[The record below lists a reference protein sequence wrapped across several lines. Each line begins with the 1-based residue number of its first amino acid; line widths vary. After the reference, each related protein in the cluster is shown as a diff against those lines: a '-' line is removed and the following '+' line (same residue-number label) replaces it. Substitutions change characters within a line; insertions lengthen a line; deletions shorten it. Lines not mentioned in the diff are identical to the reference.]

1 MPKNFSG
8 IKILIVALFCLGCL
22 PNNTAEAEEGVLA
35 VAAGIVPYV
44 EEIMEAFEAQG
55 GDSMTLVKQSSGTLA
70 RQIDQGAPYDL
81 FLTTDPKWREWLVS
95 RGHDVRFQVCALGFL
110 AAWVPHLPEGDDSMA
125 ADLGKDR
132 LAVPNP
138 EFTAYGK
145 LAKEYLST
153 AGLWNAGKE
162 SGRFILCG
170 TAPQCIVATQN
181 GACDVALV
189 PVVTAIKAGG
199 TFQVLKNAGTLP
211 VEILAFGKNLTSNA
225 ERFMTFLSSDQ
236 AREIWRKWGFE
247 TPERNEADG

>member
-1 MPKNFSG
+1 MLGKLPG
-8 IKILIVALFCLGCL
+8 IKILVVALICLGCL
-22 PNNTAEAEEGVLA
+22 PFSSAKAEEGVLA
-35 VAAGIVPYV
+35 VAAGIAPCV
-44 EEIMEAFEAQG
+44 EEIMEAFESQG

-81 FLTTDPKWREWLVS
+81 FLSTDPKWREWLIS
-95 RGHDVRFQVCALGFL
+95 RDHDVRFQVCALGFL
-110 AAWVPHLPEGDDSMA
+110 AAWVPNRPGEDETPP
-125 ADLGKDR
+125 DLGKDR

-138 EFTAYGK
+138 EFTAYGNM
-145 LAKEYLST
+145 AKAYLSA
-153 AGLWNAGKE
+153 AGLWKAGKE

-170 TAPQCIVATQN
+170 TAPQCIVTTQN

-189 PVVTAIKAGG
+189 PVITAIKAGG

-225 ERFMTFLSSDQ
+225 ERFMTFLNTDQ

-247 TPERNEADG
+247 TPERNEVDG

>member
-1 MPKNFSG
+1 
-8 IKILIVALFCLGCL
+8 
-22 PNNTAEAEEGVLA
+22 
-35 VAAGIVPYV
+35 
-44 EEIMEAFEAQG
+44 MEAFEAQG

-95 RGHDVRFQVCALGFL
+95 RGHDVRFQVCALGFW